1 MKVAEVGRWRCIGFN
16 GKPIWTIWTDA
27 FGTRQEVTLYLPIS
41 RSERAVSLADHV
53 AFVERRKAELSGI
66 VIPRN
71 AGNRRTESK
80 KALLKAIEE
89 AGGKW

>member
-1 MKVAEVGRWRCIGFN
+1 MDWRIS
-16 GKPIWTIWTDA
+16 KPD
-27 FGTRQEVTLYLPIS
+27 RPIP
-41 RSERAVSLADHV
+41 LADYV
-53 AFVERRKAELSGI
+53 AFVERRKADLGGI
-66 VIPRN
+66 EVPRN